1 MNLSFRIC
9 TETDLE
15 LADHP
20 FVAAYEFTQSRKALL
35 YQHWLLQP
43 DGWWLASLD
52 EQPVGF
58 GGAVDYGPFSYIG
71 MIAVHPSVQHR
82 GIGTALMQQILAW
95 GDARGCP
102 TMLLDADEQAVSL
115 YKRLGFIEETTIPK
129 FIQTKRITLPQLS
142 SHIQKL
148 QGADIPDVAA
158 FDAPYFGAN
167 RAKVLASHLKESPEG
182 AFVSRTK
189 TGQITGYIFT
199 EPRFL
204 GPWVASSVEVAEQLL
219 IRALL
224 LPFADNLSVTLP
236 ISNQEGQ
243 RLLKRYGFV
252 QRDVNFYMRRGAP
265 APFRQ
270 PDMLYGEAS
279 SALG

>member
-58 GGAVDYGPFSYIG
+58 GGAVDYG
-71 MIAVHPSVQHR
+71 
-82 GIGTALMQQILAW
+82 
-95 GDARGCP
+95 
-102 TMLLDADEQAVSL
+102 
-115 YKRLGFIEETTIPK
+115 
-129 FIQTKRITLPQLS
+129 LPQLS